1 MALVIK
7 RVEGESLWIG
17 EAKIT
22 IERVGDRRVV
32 LSVEAPPEI
41 QIVRQELLAREYP
54 DDPNYRK

>member
-7 RVEGESLWIG
+7 RVEGESLWVG

-22 IERVGDRRVV
+22 IERIGNRRVV
-32 LSVEAPPEI
+32 LSVEAPPDI
-41 QIVRQELLAREYP
+41 QIVRQELLAREHP